1 MKKFVVAIAGVTGAV
16 GQEMMEVLS
25 ELNFPVK
32 KLVPLASANSIG
44 KKVEFNGEEIDVLE
58 LTDDVFAKEGVEI
71 ALFSA
76 GGSVSARFA
85 PSAAKAG
92 CVVIDNTSHYRMD
105 ADVPLV
111 VPEVNP
117 TDIKNWKKKGII
129 ANPNCSTIQM
139 VTVLS
144 PLDKLF
150 DIERVDVSTYQAVS
164 GAGITAMEELVDQ
177 MKAFFEFKIDDKKP
191 VKFAHR
197 IALNLIP
204 QIDSFTDNG
213 YTKEELKMINESQKI
228 MHKDM
233 QISATCVRVP
243 VLRGHSES
251 VSIKFSRP
259 VDISAAKIAL
269 ESAEGVVV
277 EDEPSK
283 SIYPMPM
290 NANGKNDSFVG
301 RMRVDLYDPT
311 ILHLWVVADNL
322 RVGAATNA
330 VRIAQKWIEMEAK

>member
-1 MKKFVVAIAGVTGAV
+1 
-16 GQEMMEVLS
+16 L
-25 ELNFPVK
+25 
-32 KLVPLASANSIG
+32 G
-44 KKVEFNGEEIDVLE
+44 KKVEFHGEEIDVLE
-58 LTDDVFAKEGVEI
+58 LTDEVFEAQGVEI

-76 GGSVSARFA
+76 GGSVSARYA

-92 CVVIDNTSHYRMD
+92 CVVIDNTSHFRMD
-105 ADVPLV
+105 VDVPLV

-117 TDIKNWKKKGII
+117 NDIKDWKTKGII

-164 GAGITAMEELVDQ
+164 GAGASAMEELVDQ
-177 MKAFFEFKIDDKKP
+177 MKAFFEFKLDDKKP
-191 VKFAHR
+191 AKFAHR

-213 YTKEELKMINESQKI
+213 YTKEELKMVNESQKI
-228 MHKDM
+228 MHKKM
-233 QISATCVRVP
+233 QLSATCVRVP

-251 VSIKFSRP
+251 VTVRFKNE
-259 VDISAAKIAL
+259 VDLEAVKKAL
-269 ESAEGVVV
+269 SVAPGVVL

-290 NANGKNDSFVG
+290 NASGENDSFVG
-301 RMRVDLYDPT
+301 RIRKDIYDPKT
-311 ILHLWVVADNL
+311 LHFWVVADNL

>member
-1 MKKFVVAIAGVTGAV
+1 MREFVVAVVGATGAV
-16 GQEMMEVLS
+16 GSEMIEVLD
-25 ELNFPVK
+25 ELKFPLK
-32 KLVPLASANSIG
+32 KLVLLASANSVG
-44 KKVEFNGEEIDVLE
+44 KKIEFRNEEIDVLE
-58 LTDDVFAKEGVEI
+58 LTDDVFKEQGIEI

-92 CVVIDNTSHYRMD
+92 CVVIDNTSHYRME
-105 ADVPLV
+105 ADIPLV

-117 TDIKNWKKKGII
+117 EDIKNWKTRGII

-177 MKAFFEFKIDDKKP
+177 MKAFFTFKLDDAKP
-191 VKFAHR
+191 AKFAHR

-213 YTKEELKMINESQKI
+213 YTKEELKMVNETQKI
-228 MHKDM
+228 MHKQM
-233 QISATCVRVP
+233 QLSATCVRVP

-251 VSIKFSRP
+251 VTVRFKNE
-259 VDISAAKIAL
+259 VDIEAARKAL
-269 ESAEGVVV
+269 SMAPGIVL
-277 EDEPSK
+277 EDDPSN

-290 NANGKNDSFVG
+290 NASGKNETFVG
-301 RMRVDLYDPT
+301 RLRKDLFDPK
-311 ILHLWVVADNL
+311 ILHFWVVADNL

-330 VRIAQKWIEMEAK
+330 VRIAQKWIETEAK